1 MEYRVGFGYDVHRL
15 TPGRKLILGGI
26 EIPNPAGCLAHSDG
40 DVIIHA
46 VIDALLGAAGLRDIG
61 FHFPDDAQQ
70 YKDIDSTILLEKT
83 VELLHANGFTAGNI
97 DTTVCL
103 QRPKLK
109 DYIPQMQEKMAGIL
123 KIQTDHVSVKATTS
137 EGLGFTGREEGI
149 AVYAV
154 ALVNSME
161 KPFPL

>member
-1 MEYRVGFGYDVHRL
+1 MESRVGFGYDVHRL

-26 EIPNPAGCLAHSDG
+26 EIPNAVGCLAYSDG
-40 DVIIHA
+40 DVLIHA

-61 FHFPDDAQQ
+61 FHFPDDERQF
-70 YKDIDSTILLEKT
+70 KDIDSTILLEKT
-83 VELLHANGFTAGNI
+83 VELLHANGYTAGNV
-97 DTTVCL
+97 DTTICL

-109 DYIPQMQEKMAGIL
+109 DYIPRMSEKMAGIMKL
-123 KIQTDHVSVKATTS
+123 PPDRVSVKATTS

-154 ALVNSME
+154 ALVNRKE
-161 KPFPL
+161 

>member
-1 MEYRVGFGYDVHRL
+1 MEIRVGFGFDVHRL

-26 EIPNPAGCLAHSDG
+26 EIPNPVGCLAHSDG
-40 DVIIHA
+40 DVLIHA
-46 VIDALLGAAGLRDIG
+46 VIDALLGAANLRDIG
-61 FHFPDDAQQ
+61 FHFPDTAQQ
-70 YKDIDSTILLEKT
+70 YKDIDSKILLEKT
-83 VELLHANGFTAGNI
+83 AELLHAHDYTIGNI

-109 DYIPQMQEKMAGIL
+109 DFIPRMQEKMAGIL
-123 KIQTDHVSVKATTS
+123 KVKPDQVSIKATTS

-154 ALVNSME
+154 ALVDKKE
-161 KPFPL
+161 KP

>member
-1 MEYRVGFGYDVHRL
+1 MEHRIGFGYDVHKL
-15 TPGRKLILGGI
+15 AAGRKLILGGI
-26 EIPNPAGCLAHSDG
+26 EILNPVGCLAHSDG
-40 DVIIHA
+40 DVLIHA

-61 FHFPDDAQQ
+61 FHFPDTAPQ
-70 YKDIDSTILLEKT
+70 YKDIDSTILLEKI
-83 VELLHANGFTAGNI
+83 VELLHVNGFTVGNI

-109 DYIPQMQEKMAGIL
+109 EYVPHMQEKMADIL
-123 KIQTDHVSVKATTS
+123 KVQPDHVSVKATTS

-154 ALVNSME
+154 ALVYRLDT
-161 KPFPL
+161 P

>member
-1 MEYRVGFGYDVHRL
+1 MEHRIGFGYDVHKL
-15 TPGRKLILGGI
+15 AAGRKLILGGI
-26 EIPNPAGCLAHSDG
+26 EILNPVGCLAHSDG
-40 DVIIHA
+40 DVLIHA

-61 FHFPDDAQQ
+61 FHFPDTAPQ
-70 YKDIDSTILLEKT
+70 YKDINSTILLEKT
-83 VELLHANGFTAGNI
+83 VELLHANGFTVGNI

-109 DYIPQMQEKMAGIL
+109 EYVPHMQEKMADIL
-123 KIQTDHVSVKATTS
+123 KVQPDHVSVKATTS

-154 ALVNSME
+154 ALVYRLDT
-161 KPFPL
+161 P

>member
-1 MEYRVGFGYDVHRL
+1 MENRVGFGYDVHRL

-26 EIPNPAGCLAHSDG
+26 EIPNSVGCLAHSDG
-40 DVIIHA
+40 DVLIHA

-61 FHFPDDAQQ
+61 FHFPDNAPQ

-83 VELLHANGFTAGNI
+83 VELLHANGYATGNI

-109 DYIPQMQEKMAGIL
+109 EYVPQMQEKMAGIL
-123 KIQTDHVSVKATTS
+123 KVQPDRVSVKATTS

-154 ALVNSME
+154 ALVYTIDQ
-161 KPFPL
+161 P

>member
-1 MEYRVGFGYDVHRL
+1 MEHRVGFGYDVHKL
-15 TPGRKLILGGI
+15 VPGRKLILGGI
-26 EIPNPAGCLAHSDG
+26 EISNPVGCLAHSDG
-40 DVIIHA
+40 DVLIHA

-61 FHFPDDAQQ
+61 FHFPDTATQ
-70 YKDIDSTILLEKT
+70 YKDIDSTILLKKT
-83 VELLHANGFTAGNI
+83 IDLLHTNGYTAGNI

-109 DYIPQMQEKMAGIL
+109 EYVPQMQEKMAGIL
-123 KIQTDHVSVKATTS
+123 KIEPDHVSVKATTS

-154 ALVNSME
+154 ALVYRLDT
-161 KPFPL
+161 P

>member
-1 MEYRVGFGYDVHRL
+1 MENRVGFGYDVHKL

-26 EIPNPAGCLAHSDG
+26 EIPNAVGCLAHSDG
-40 DVIIHA
+40 DVLIHA

-61 FHFPDDAQQ
+61 FHFPDTAQQ
-70 YKDIDSTILLEKT
+70 YQNIDSTILLEKT
-83 VELLHANGFTAGNI
+83 VELLQSKGYTAGNI

-109 DYIPQMQEKMAGIL
+109 EYIPRMQEKMAGIMKL
-123 KIQTDHVSVKATTS
+123 QPDHVSVKATTS

-154 ALVNSME
+154 ALVNRMD
-161 KPFPL
+161 

>member
-1 MEYRVGFGYDVHRL
+1 MEHRIGFGYDVHKL
-15 TPGRKLILGGI
+15 AAGRKLILGGI
-26 EIPNPAGCLAHSDG
+26 EILNPVGCLAHSDG
-40 DVIIHA
+40 DVLIHA

-61 FHFPDDAQQ
+61 FHFPDTAPR

-83 VELLHANGFTAGNI
+83 VELLHANGFTVGNI

-109 DYIPQMQEKMAGIL
+109 EYVPHMQEKMADIL
-123 KIQTDHVSVKATTS
+123 KVQPDHVSVKATTS

-154 ALVNSME
+154 ALVYRLDT
-161 KPFPL
+161 P

>member
-1 MEYRVGFGYDVHRL
+1 MEHRIGFGYDVHKL
-15 TPGRKLILGGI
+15 AAGRKLILGGI
-26 EIPNPAGCLAHSDG
+26 EILNPVGCLAHSDG
-40 DVIIHA
+40 DVLIHA

-61 FHFPDDAQQ
+61 FHFPDTAPR

-83 VELLHANGFTAGNI
+83 VELLHANGFTVGNI

-109 DYIPQMQEKMAGIL
+109 EYVPYMQEKMADIL
-123 KIQTDHVSVKATTS
+123 KVQPDHVSVKATTS

-154 ALVNSME
+154 ALVYRLDT
-161 KPFPL
+161 P

>member
-1 MEYRVGFGYDVHRL
+1 MEQRVGFGYDVHKL
-15 TPGRKLILGGI
+15 VPGRKLILGGI
-26 EIPNPAGCLAHSDG
+26 EIPNSVGCLAHSDG
-40 DVIIHA
+40 DVLIHA

-61 FHFPDDAQQ
+61 FHFPDTATQ
-70 YKDIDSTILLEKT
+70 YKDIDSKILLEKT
-83 VELLHANGFTAGNI
+83 VELLHTNGYAAGNI

-109 DYIPQMQEKMAGIL
+109 EYVLQMQEKIAGIL
-123 KIQTDHVSVKATTS
+123 KIKPDHVSVKATTS

-154 ALVNSME
+154 ALVYRLDT
-161 KPFPL
+161 P

>member
-1 MEYRVGFGYDVHRL
+1 MECRVGFGYDVHKL

-26 EIPNPAGCLAHSDG
+26 EIPNPVGCLAHSDG
-40 DVIIHA
+40 DVLIHA
-46 VIDALLGAAGLRDIG
+46 VIDALLGASGLRDIG
-61 FHFPDDAQQ
+61 SHFPDTAQQ
-70 YKDIDSTILLEKT
+70 YKDIDSTILLAKT
-83 VELLHANGFTAGNI
+83 VELIHSHGYTAGNI
-97 DTTVCL
+97 DSTLCL

-123 KIQTDHVSVKATTS
+123 KIQPDHVSVKATTS

-154 ALVNSME
+154 ALVYRVE
-161 KPFPL
+161 KA

>member
-1 MEYRVGFGYDVHRL
+1 MESRVGFGYDVHRL

-26 EIPNPAGCLAHSDG
+26 EIPNAVGCLAHSDG
-40 DVIIHA
+40 DVLIHA

-61 FHFPDDAQQ
+61 FHFPDDERQF
-70 YKDIDSTILLEKT
+70 KDIDSTILLEKT
-83 VELLHANGFTAGNI
+83 VELLHANGYTAGNV
-97 DTTVCL
+97 DTTICL

-109 DYIPQMQEKMAGIL
+109 DYIPRMSEKMAGIMKL
-123 KIQTDHVSVKATTS
+123 PPDRVSVKATTS

-154 ALVNSME
+154 AQVNRME
-161 KPFPL
+161 

>member
-1 MEYRVGFGYDVHRL
+1 MEHRIGFGYDVHKL
-15 TPGRKLILGGI
+15 AAGRKLILGGI
-26 EIPNPAGCLAHSDG
+26 EILNPVGCLAHSDG
-40 DVIIHA
+40 DVLIHA

-61 FHFPDDAQQ
+61 FHFPDTAPQ

-83 VELLHANGFTAGNI
+83 VELLHANGFTVRNI

-109 DYIPQMQEKMAGIL
+109 EYVPHMQEKMADIL
-123 KIQTDHVSVKATTS
+123 KVQPDHVSVKATTS

-154 ALVNSME
+154 ALVYRLDT
-161 KPFPL
+161 P

>member
-15 TPGRKLILGGI
+15 TLGRKLILGGI
-26 EIPNPAGCLAHSDG
+26 EIPNPVGCLAHSDG
-40 DVIIHA
+40 DVLIHA

-61 FHFPDDAQQ
+61 VHFPDNAQQ

-83 VELLHANGFTAGNI
+83 VELLHEHGYATGNI
-97 DTTVCL
+97 DSTLCL

-109 DYIPQMQEKMAGIL
+109 DHIPQMQEKLAGIL
-123 KIQTDHVSVKATTS
+123 KVRPGHVSVKATTS

-149 AVYAV
+149 TAYAV
-154 ALVNSME
+154 ALVYRME
-161 KPFPL
+161 KP

>member
-1 MEYRVGFGYDVHRL
+1 MEHRIGFGYDVHKL
-15 TPGRKLILGGI
+15 AAGRKLILGGI
-26 EIPNPAGCLAHSDG
+26 EILNSVGCLAHSDG
-40 DVIIHA
+40 DVLIHA

-61 FHFPDDAQQ
+61 FHFPDTAPR

-83 VELLHANGFTAGNI
+83 VELLHTNGFTVGNI

-109 DYIPQMQEKMAGIL
+109 EYVPHMQDKMAGIL
-123 KIQTDHVSVKATTS
+123 KVQPDHVSVKATTS

-154 ALVNSME
+154 ALVYRLDT
-161 KPFPL
+161 P

>member
-26 EIPNPAGCLAHSDG
+26 EIPNPVGCLAHSDG
-40 DVIIHA
+40 DVLIHA
-46 VIDALLGAAGLRDIG
+46 IIDALLGAAGLRDIG
-61 FHFPDDAQQ
+61 VHFPDTAQQ
-70 YKDIDSTILLEKT
+70 YKGIDSTILLEKT
-83 VELLHANGFTAGNI
+83 IALLHTNGFVTGNI
-97 DTTVCL
+97 DATVCL

-109 DYIPQMQEKMAGIL
+109 DHIPQMREKMAGIL
-123 KIQTDHVSVKATTS
+123 KVQPDHVSVKATTS

-154 ALVNSME
+154 ALIYYKE
-161 KPFPL
+161 KP

>member
-1 MEYRVGFGYDVHRL
+1 MEHRIGFGYDVHKL
-15 TPGRKLILGGI
+15 AAGRKLILGGI
-26 EIPNPAGCLAHSDG
+26 EILNPVGCLAHSDG
-40 DVIIHA
+40 DVLIHA

-61 FHFPDDAQQ
+61 FHFPDTAPQ

-83 VELLHANGFTAGNI
+83 VELLHVNGFTVGNI

-109 DYIPQMQEKMAGIL
+109 EYVPHMQEKMADIL
-123 KIQTDHVSVKATTS
+123 KVQPDHVSVKATTS

-154 ALVNSME
+154 ALVYRLDT
-161 KPFPL
+161 P

>member
-1 MEYRVGFGYDVHRL
+1 MQIGIGYDIHRL
-15 TPGRKLILGGI
+15 VNGRALVLGGI
-26 EIPNPAGCLAHSDG
+26 QIDHPMGLLGHSDG
-40 DVIIHA
+40 DVVIHA

-61 FHFPDDAQQ
+61 FHFPDNAPQ

-83 VELLHANGFTAGNI
+83 VELLHAKGYATGNI

-109 DYIPQMQEKMAGIL
+109 EYVPQMQEKMAGIL
-123 KIQTDHVSVKATTS
+123 KVQPDRVSVKATTS

-154 ALVNSME
+154 ALVYTMD
-161 KPFPL
+161 KP